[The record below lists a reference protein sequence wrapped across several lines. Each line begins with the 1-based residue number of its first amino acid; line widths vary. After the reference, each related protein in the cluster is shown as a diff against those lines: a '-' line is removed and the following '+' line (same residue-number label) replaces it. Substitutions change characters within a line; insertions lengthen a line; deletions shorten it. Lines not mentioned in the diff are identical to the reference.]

1 MAMLLGLTPVE
12 RVFGGRIHNTV
23 FRFDWNRRSVMFQGR
38 RLGRSGPGS
47 RAAHPRPQ
55 LFAHTVAILK
65 HLHNHSRRRL
75 NVVVYGFPGYTVFLF
90 HPLLRCRHC
99 HLVGSN
105 GINHC
110 FLRNFSSLHSRC
122 PTLFRTHPPSRILPQ
137 GMSHTLADVEVSYS
151 ILF

>member
-1 MAMLLGLTPVE
+1 MLLGLTPVE

-23 FRFDWNRRSVMFQGR
+23 FRFDWNRRSVMF
-38 RLGRSGPGS
+38 
-47 RAAHPRPQ
+47 RAGVWDVQDRVAEPLIRVLSS

-65 HLHNHSRRRL
+65 HLYNHSQRRL
-75 NVVVYGFPGYTVFLF
+75 NIVVYDFPGYTVFLF

-110 FLRNFSSLHSRC
+110 FLGDFSSLHSRC
-122 PTLFRTHPPSRILPQ
+122 PTLSRTHPPSRILPQ
-137 GMSHTLADVEVSYS
+137 GMSHTLVDVEVSNS
-151 ILF
+151 VFL